1 MLQLTKTHPR
11 YQKYNPTNIDWI
23 GDIPDG
29 WSMRKIAQLCYI
41 GRGRV
46 IAKTDMVEQ

>member
-1 MLQLTKTHPR
+1 MFQLDKKHQK

-29 WSMRKIAQLCYI
+29 WEVKKLKNSFSFEK
-41 GRGRV
+41 
-46 IAKTDMVEQ
+46 